1 MLEQLPYPAIR
12 ALFAR
17 AEVFGGRSFILAG
30 GGHLFEIGSPPDD
43 LFFVTSGRL
52 AVLRPDPEGRLH
64 SIGIVHSGEIAGEM
78 AFLDAAPHK
87 SRLVALRDCE
97 MTSIPSARFF
107 EEANIN
113 PLLMGELARLL
124 LRRIRRG
131 TARTLSTEANV
142 ICIAALDGTDPAV
155 TAQSLCAELRNLA
168 HSCVVITSED
178 VALSK
183 DWLTRAERD
192 HDVVLLVA
200 RVEETVWAEEC
211 RRQADRLL
219 LIGNASKPPP
229 QGCAI
234 CEADPLSASRLVNLV
249 LVRDDH
255 RGPSYTAEWLA
266 AVRPL
271 RHYHVV
277 RGSRE
282 DAARLSRALAGY
294 SVGLVLSGGGARAF
308 AHIGAIRALREA
320 GVPIDQVGGT
330 SMGAVIAAGV
340 AMGWNDVALDA
351 HLRQA
356 FVASNPIDDIALP
369 IIAMTRGRKV
379 DARLREHFGT
389 VKIEDLRIPL
399 FCVSANLTSGHHV
412 KHDDGDLCDALRASI
427 ALPGILPPMVKGG
440 EVLADG
446 GILRNLPTE
455 IMRSVHDG
463 SIIACD
469 VTRSAGLNAEEIRPP
484 MSWLRWFL
492 SGDWRRGPP
501 IVSILMRSAT
511 IGTSADWLA
520 SRLAADLY
528 VAPELGMIDLRDW
541 KSYPV
546 AVEAGYA
553 AMKTSLA
560 SLDGPATH
568 LRHRRT
574 MAAGDLPL

>member
-1 MLEQLPYPAIR
+1 MSEHLSNPAIR
-12 ALFAR
+12 QLFAR
-17 AEVFGGRSFILAG
+17 AEAFGGRSFVLAG
-30 GGHLFEIGSPPDD
+30 GQHLFEIGSPPDD

-78 AFLDAAPHK
+78 AFLDAAPHS

-97 MTSIPSARFF
+97 MASIPSARFF
-107 EEANIN
+107 EEANTN
-113 PLLMGELARLL
+113 PALMGELARLL
-124 LRRIRRG
+124 LRRIRTG
-131 TARTLSTEANV
+131 TARTLSSEANV
-142 ICIAALDGTDPAV
+142 ICIAALDGTDPVV
-155 TAQSLCAELRNLA
+155 TAHALCAELRHLS
-168 HSCVVITSED
+168 HSCVVITSES
-178 VALSK
+178 VALSQ
-183 DWLTRAERD
+183 DWLVRAEHD
-192 HDVVLLVA
+192 HDFVLLTA
-200 RVEETVWAEEC
+200 RVEETGWAEAC

-219 LIGNASKPPP
+219 LIGNGAEPPP
-229 QGCAI
+229 RDCAI
-234 CEADPLSASRLVNLV
+234 CEADPLSESQLINLV

-255 RGPSYTAEWLA
+255 RGPSHTADWLT
-266 AVRPL
+266 AVRPS
-271 RHYHVV
+271 RHYHLVN
-277 RGSRE
+277 GSRE
-282 DAARLSRALAGY
+282 DAARLSRAIAGY
-294 SVGLVLSGGGARAF
+294 GVGLVLSGGGARAF
-308 AHIGAIRALREA
+308 AHVGAIRALRQA

-340 AMGWNDVALDA
+340 AMGWDDGELDT
-351 HLRQA
+351 HVREA

-379 DARLREHFGT
+379 DSRLRDRFGT
-389 VKIEDLRIPL
+389 VRIEDLRIPL

-440 EVLADG
+440 DVLADG

-455 IMRSVHDG
+455 IMRSLHDG

-469 VTRSAGLNAEEIRPP
+469 VTRSAGLDAEEIRPP
-484 MSWLRWFL
+484 MSWIRWFL

-520 SRLAADLY
+520 SRRAADLY

-553 AMKTSLA
+553 AMMTSLET
-560 SLDGPATH
+560 LDGPATH
-568 LRHRRT
+568 LRHRRMT
-574 MAAGDLPL
+574 AAGTLPL